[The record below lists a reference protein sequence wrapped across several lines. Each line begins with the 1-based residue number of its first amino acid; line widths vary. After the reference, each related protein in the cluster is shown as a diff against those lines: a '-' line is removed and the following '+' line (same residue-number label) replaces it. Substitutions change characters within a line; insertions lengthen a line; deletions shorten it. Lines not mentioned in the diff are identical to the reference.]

1 MVVATRGSLPK
12 IKDDTSRGAA
22 AFYRTFL
29 HLFCSLHLTETQENQ
44 AMRNERVGI
53 TTLMQE
59 FNQPHKTLMQ
69 WLQDAGIP
77 RATKDKTFPHDA
89 AAAAIRLRT
98 DATATLR
105 ERLTTSAPTKLG
117 DDEARLALIE
127 SKRQFAAEQTRKLKL
142 SNDRVEAALL
152 DRETVAATGRDVIAR
167 ARVAF
172 LAIGAKLAP
181 RLAGET
187 DVKKIAATI
196 EEEARAA
203 LSALADLDMIALECT
218 HDR

>member
-1 MVVATRGSLPK
+1 LP
-12 IKDDTSRGAA
+12 
-22 AFYRTFL
+22 
-29 HLFCSLHLTETQENQ
+29 LFCSLHPTETQEKQ
-44 AMRNERVGI
+44 AMQRARI
-53 TTLMQE
+53 TELMDE
-59 FNQPHKTLMQ
+59 FNQPHKTLTQ
-69 WLQDAGIP
+69 WLKDAGIP
-77 RATKDKTFPHDA
+77 RANDKTFPYDA

-98 DATATLR
+98 DETATLR
-105 ERLTTSAPTKLG
+105 ERLTSSAPTKLG
-117 DDEARLALIE
+117 DDDARLALIE

-187 DVKKIAATI
+187 DSKKIAAMI
-196 EEEARAA
+196 DEEARAA
-203 LSALADLDMIALECT
+203 LSALADLDMIALE
-218 HDR
+218 